1 MSSQNAILLVLLLQ
15 DKNKAQKMTTW
26 LRLYSLSVDS
36 KVLKQRHALKKTS
49 PNPWRSRMSLKRK
62 GLPLR
67 EQHWKDQPM
76 AKDPGC

>member
-26 LRLYSLSVDS
+26 LRLYSLS
-36 KVLKQRHALKKTS
+36 
-49 PNPWRSRMSLKRK
+49 LKRK

-67 EQHWKDQPM
+67 EQHWKDQSM